1 MISIRDHA
9 AATLA
14 RLREDDVLANATHE
28 GLVETDEN
36 GERPQR
42 YLSVFSDNGEY
53 EAERVTGPAAT
64 VTFTYTLHSVGSDPQ
79 QARAVAER
87 AFAQLL
93 GFRPTI
99 PGRRCGRYRHTYSQQ
114 IQIDDSVKPPLW
126 FGVDEFE
133 LTTDPA

>member
-1 MISIRDHA
+1 MINIRDHA

-14 RLREDDVLANATHE
+14 RLREDDVLTDSTFE
-28 GLVETDEN
+28 GLVAPDEN
-36 GERPQR
+36 GDRPQR

-53 EAERVTGPAAT
+53 EAGRATGPAET
-64 VTFTYTLHSVGSDPQ
+64 VTFTYTLHSVGTDPQ

-93 GFRPTI
+93 GYRPTI
-99 PGRRCGRYRHTYSQQ
+99 TGRRCGRYRHTYSQQ
-114 IQIDDSVKPPLW
+114 IQIDDTAKPPLW